1 MHYLASN
8 SNKKQMKTKSFLLAL
23 TLTVMSAS
31 LMAQSVDDIINKLFE
46 NTGGKAKWE
55 ALKGVQYSAKVNQGG
70 MEIPLE
76 IIQLKDGRQ
85 CTKISFQGKTIK
97 QGVYDGTTL
106 WSHNF
111 MNMKAE
117 KSDAEATENYKI
129 NIGDFPD
136 PFLDYKSRGWKAE
149 LVGKES
155 VDGAEAY
162 KIKLTRKPIK
172 VDGVETENVAYYF
185 IDVESGVTVMQE
197 SEIKEG
203 PAKGQ
208 ISQIRLSD
216 YQELDGLMF
225 PYTISQ
231 GVKGQ
236 GSQPV
241 VITTIKLNPTIDD
254 SEFKYPEGQ

>member
-1 MHYLASN
+1 
-8 SNKKQMKTKSFLLAL
+8 MKTKSLLLAL

-31 LMAQSVDDIINKLFE
+31 VMAQSVDEIINKLFE

-55 ALKGVQYSAKVNQGG
+55 ALKGVQYSAKINQGG

-76 IIQLKDGRQ
+76 IIQMKDGKQ
-85 CTKISFQGKTIK
+85 CTKISFQGKEIK

-117 KSDAEATENYKI
+117 KSDAEATENYKK

-136 PFLDYKSRGWKAE
+136 PFLDYKARGWKAE

-155 VDGAEAY
+155 VDGAQAH
-162 KIKLTRKPIK
+162 KIKLTKNPIK
-172 VDGVETENVAYYF
+172 VDGVETENVSYYY

-203 PAKGQ
+203 PGKGQ
-208 ISQIRLSD
+208 VQQIKLSD
-216 YQELDGLMF
+216 YQEVDGLMF
-225 PYTISQ
+225 PFTITQ

-236 GSQPV
+236 GGQPV
-241 VITTIKLNPTIDD
+241 VISAIKLNPTIAE

>member
-1 MHYLASN
+1 M
-8 SNKKQMKTKSFLLAL
+8 KKKSLLLAL
-23 TLTVMSAS
+23 TLVVMSAS
-31 LMAQSVDDIINKLFE
+31 VMAQSVDEIINKYFE
-46 NTGGKAKWE
+46 TTGGMAKWE
-55 ALKGVQYSAKVNQGG
+55 SLKGLKYSAKVNQGG

-76 IIQLKDGRQ
+76 IIQLKDGKQ
-85 CTKISFQGKTIK
+85 CTKITFQGKVIK

-117 KSDAEATENYKI
+117 KSDAEATENYKK

-136 PFLDYKSRGWKAE
+136 PFFNYKSRGWKAE

-162 KIKLTRKPIK
+162 KVKLTKNPVK
-172 VDGVETENVAYYF
+172 VDGVETENVTYYF
-185 IDVESGVTVMQE
+185 FDVESHVPVMQE

-203 PAKGQ
+203 PGKGQ
-208 ISQIRLSD
+208 VQQIKLSD
-216 YQELDGLMF
+216 YQEVDGLMF
-225 PYTISQ
+225 PFSISQ
-231 GVKGQ
+231 GLKGQ
-236 GSQPV
+236 GSQPI
-241 VITTIKLNPTIDD
+241 VISAVQLNPTIDI

>member
-1 MHYLASN
+1 MLKFKN
-8 SNKKQMKTKSFLLAL
+8 EQMKKKSLLLAL
-23 TLTVMSAS
+23 TFVALSAS
-31 LMAQSVDDIINKLFE
+31 VMAQSVDEILNKYFE
-46 NTGGKAKWE
+46 VTGGKAKWE
-55 ALKGVQYSAKVNQGG
+55 SINGVKYAAKVNQGG

-76 IIQLKDGRQ
+76 IIQLKDGKQ
-85 CTKISFQGKTIK
+85 CTKINFQGKVIM

-117 KSDAEATENYKI
+117 KSDAEATENYKK

-136 PFLDYKSRGWKAE
+136 PFLNYKSRGWKAE

-155 VDGAEAY
+155 VDGAEAF
-162 KIKLTRKPIK
+162 KIKLTKNPIK
-172 VDGVETENVAYYF
+172 VDGVETENVTYYF
-185 IDVESGVTVMQE
+185 FDVESNVVVMQE

-208 ISQIRLSD
+208 VSQIKLSD
-216 YQELDGLMF
+216 YQDVDGLMF
-225 PYTISQ
+225 PFSISQ

-236 GSQPV
+236 GGQPV
-241 VITTIKLNPTIDD
+241 VISAVQLNPTIDQT
-254 SEFKYPEGQ
+254 EFKYPEGK

>member
-1 MHYLASN
+1 MLYLALNSN
-8 SNKKQMKTKSFLLAL
+8 SKKMKRKLILLSLSFFAM
-23 TLTVMSAS
+23 TAS
-31 LMAQSVDDIINKLFE
+31 SMAQTVDEIVAKVFE
-46 NTGGKAKWE
+46 TTGGKAKWE
-55 ALKGVQYSAKVNQGG
+55 ALQGVQFSAKINQGG

-117 KSDAEATENYKI
+117 KSDAEATENYKK

-136 PFLDYKSRGWKAE
+136 PFLNYKKIGWKAE
-149 LVGKES
+149 YVGKES
-155 VDGAEAY
+155 VDGAETF
-162 KIKLTRKPIK
+162 KIKLTRHPIK
-172 VDGVETENVAYYF
+172 IDGVETESISYYY
-185 IDVESGVTVMQE
+185 IDAENYVTVMQE
-197 SEIKEG
+197 MEIKEG

-208 ISQIRLSD
+208 ISQVKLSD
-216 YQELDGLMF
+216 YQEVDGLMF
-225 PYTISQ
+225 PFSMSQ

-236 GSQPV
+236 GGQPIVISSVKINPV
-241 VITTIKLNPTIDD
+241 VDA

>member
-1 MHYLASN
+1 MR
-8 SNKKQMKTKSFLLAL
+8 KKSLLLAL
-23 TLTVMSAS
+23 TLVMMSAIVK
-31 LMAQSVDDIINKLFE
+31 AQSVDDILAKYYEAI
-46 NTGGKAKWE
+46 GGKAKWE
-55 ALKGVQYSAKVNQGG
+55 ALKGLKYDAKVNQGG

-76 IIQLKDGRQ
+76 IIQLKDGKQ
-85 CTKISFQGKTIK
+85 CTKINFQGKVIK
-97 QGVYDGTTL
+97 QGVYDGSTL

-117 KSDAEATENYKI
+117 KSDAESTENYKK

-136 PFLDYKSRGWKAE
+136 AFLNYKKLGWKAE

-162 KIKLTRKPIK
+162 KIKLTKNPIK
-172 VDGVETENVAYYF
+172 VDGVETENITYYF
-185 IDVESGVTVMQE
+185 FDIESNVLVMQE

-208 ISQIRLSD
+208 IQQIKFSD
-216 YQELDGLMF
+216 YQEVEGMMF
-225 PYTISQ
+225 PFSMSQ

-236 GSQPV
+236 GGQPIVISSV
-241 VITTIKLNPTIDD
+241 VVNPTVDD
-254 SEFKYPEGQ
+254 SEFKYPDGQ

>member
-1 MHYLASN
+1 M
-8 SNKKQMKTKSFLLAL
+8 KKKSLLLAL
-23 TLTVMSAS
+23 TLVVMSAS
-31 LMAQSVDDIINKLFE
+31 VMAQSVDEIISKYFE
-46 NTGGKAKWE
+46 ATGGMAKWE
-55 ALKGVQYSAKVNQGG
+55 SLTGVKYSAKVNQGG

-76 IIQLKDGRQ
+76 IIQLKDGKQ
-85 CTKISFQGKTIK
+85 CTKITFQGKVIK

-117 KSDAEATENYKI
+117 KSDAEATENYKK

-136 PFLDYKSRGWKAE
+136 PFFNYKSRGWKAE
-149 LVGKES
+149 LMGKES

-162 KIKLTRKPIK
+162 KIKLTKNPVK
-172 VDGVETENVAYYF
+172 VDGVETENVTYYF
-185 IDVESGVTVMQE
+185 FDVESSVPVMQE

-203 PAKGQ
+203 PGKGQ
-208 ISQIRLSD
+208 IQQIKLSD
-216 YQELDGLMF
+216 YQDVDGLMF
-225 PYTISQ
+225 PFSISQ
-231 GVKGQ
+231 GLKGQ

-241 VITTIKLNPTIDD
+241 VISSVKLNPSVDI

>member
-1 MHYLASN
+1 MR
-8 SNKKQMKTKSFLLAL
+8 KKSLLLAL
-23 TLTVMSAS
+23 TLVIMSAGV
-31 LMAQSVDDIINKLFE
+31 MAQSVDDILNKYFE
-46 NTGGKAKWE
+46 AVGGKAKWE
-55 ALKGVQYSAKVNQGG
+55 ALKGLKYSAKINQDG

-85 CTKISFQGKTIK
+85 STNINFQGKVIK
-97 QGVYDGTTL
+97 QGVYDGSTL

-117 KSDAEATENYKI
+117 KSDAEATENYKK

-136 PFLDYKSRGWKAE
+136 AFLNYKSRGWKAE

-162 KIKLTRKPIK
+162 KIKLTKNPIK

-185 IDVESGVTVMQE
+185 FDVESNVLVMQE

-208 ISQIRLSD
+208 IQQIKFSD
-216 YQELDGLMF
+216 YQEVEGLMF
-225 PYTISQ
+225 AFSMSQ

-236 GSQPV
+236 GGQPIVISSV
-241 VITTIKLNPTIDD
+241 VVNPTVDD
-254 SEFKYPEGQ
+254 SEFKYPDGQ

>member
-1 MHYLASN
+1 M
-8 SNKKQMKTKSFLLAL
+8 KKKSLLLAL
-23 TLTVMSAS
+23 TCVIMSAS
-31 LMAQSVDDIINKLFE
+31 VMAQSVDEIINKYFE
-46 NTGGKAKWE
+46 ATGGKAKWE
-55 ALKGVQYSAKVNQGG
+55 AIKGVKYAAKVNQGG

-76 IIQLKDGRQ
+76 ITQMKDGKQ
-85 CTKISFQGKTIK
+85 STKINFQGKVIM

-117 KSDAEATENYKI
+117 KSDAEATENYKK

-136 PFLDYKSRGWKAE
+136 PFLNYKSRGWKVE
-149 LVGKES
+149 LMGKES

-162 KIKLTRKPIK
+162 KIKLTKNPIK
-172 VDGVETENVAYYF
+172 VDGVETENVSYYYF
-185 IDVESGVTVMQE
+185 DVESSVPVMQE

-208 ISQIRLSD
+208 ISQIKLSD
-216 YQELDGLMF
+216 YQEVDGIMF
-225 PYTISQ
+225 PFSISQ

-236 GSQPV
+236 AGQPI
-241 VITTIKLNPTIDD
+241 VISSIQLNPTVDAA
-254 SEFKYPEGQ
+254 EFKYPEGQ

>member
-1 MHYLASN
+1 MVKFKN
-8 SNKKQMKTKSFLLAL
+8 EQMKKKSLLLAL
-23 TLTVMSAS
+23 TLVIMSAS
-31 LMAQSVDDIINKLFE
+31 VMAQSVDEILTKYFE
-46 NTGGKAKWE
+46 TTGGKAKWE
-55 ALKGVQYSAKVNQGG
+55 ALTGLKLTASVNQGG

-76 IIQLKDGRQ
+76 IIQLKDGKQ
-85 CTKISFQGKTIK
+85 CTKINFQGKIIM

-117 KSDAEATENYKI
+117 KSDAEATENYKK

-136 PFLDYKSRGWKAE
+136 PFLNYKSRGWKAE
-149 LVGKES
+149 LMGKES

-162 KIKLTRKPIK
+162 KIKLTKKPIK
-172 VDGVETENVAYYF
+172 VDGVETENVSYYYF
-185 IDVESGVTVMQE
+185 DIESSVPVMQE

-208 ISQIRLSD
+208 IQQIKFSD
-216 YQELDGLMF
+216 YQEVDGLMF
-225 PYTISQ
+225 PFSISQ

-236 GSQPV
+236 GGQPI
-241 VITTIKLNPTIDD
+241 VISAVQVNPSIDQA
-254 SEFKYPEGQ
+254 ELKYPEGQ